1 MEAILQYVLYLLI
14 LVALAIPLGGY
25 IAKVMKGDKVFLS
38 CICRPCE
45 RLIYKV
51 LRVDEKEEMT
61 WKKYALSTILFSGIG
76 LVIFFAIEM
85 LQQILPLN
93 PEKLPGLSWH
103 LAFNT
108 AASFV
113 TNTNWQAYSGE
124 SALSYF
130 TQATCLTV
138 WNFVSAAT
146 GIAVLFV
153 LIRGFVR
160 KKADTLG
167 SFWVD
172 LTRTV
177 VYILLPLSVV
187 VTLVLVSQGVVQ
199 NLKPYETVSLVE
211 SFETEEGTEVTEQTV
226 PMGPAAS
233 QIAIKQLGTNGG
245 GFFGVN
251 SAFPLENPTPLS
263 NLFEMLSILL
273 IPVSLCFTFGKA
285 VKDKRQGYAIFVAMA
300 IMLVAALGIIG
311 YNEQQ
316 ATPQLSA
323 GDQVNLTTVDQA
335 GGNMEGKETRF
346 GIATSAT
353 WAAFTTAASNG
364 SVNSMH
370 DSYTPIGG
378 MITMLQMQL
387 GEVIFGGVGCGLY
400 GMLAF
405 AIMTVFIAGLMVGRT
420 PEYLGK
426 KIEPFEMKMAVLV
439 CLATPVGILVGSGIA
454 AVWPGVADSLNNA
467 GAHGF
472 AEMLYAYSSAGGNN
486 GSAFAG
492 FNANTPF
499 LNVTIGLVMLF
510 VRFLPMLATIAI
522 AGSLAKKKTVA
533 TSAGTLST
541 CNGMFVFLLIFIVL
555 LIGALSF
562 LPALALGPIAEF
574 FQMIG

>member
-199 NLKPYETVSLVE
+199 NLKPYETVS
-211 SFETEEGTEVTEQTV
+211 
-226 PMGPAAS
+226 
-233 QIAIKQLGTNGG
+233 
-245 GFFGVN
+245 
-251 SAFPLENPTPLS
+251 
-263 NLFEMLSILL
+263 
-273 IPVSLCFTFGKA
+273 
-285 VKDKRQGYAIFVAMA
+285 
-300 IMLVAALGIIG
+300 
-311 YNEQQ
+311 
-316 ATPQLSA
+316 
-323 GDQVNLTTVDQA
+323 
-335 GGNMEGKETRF
+335 
-346 GIATSAT
+346 
-353 WAAFTTAASNG
+353 
-364 SVNSMH
+364 
-370 DSYTPIGG
+370 
-378 MITMLQMQL
+378 
-387 GEVIFGGVGCGLY
+387 
-400 GMLAF
+400 
-405 AIMTVFIAGLMVGRT
+405 
-420 PEYLGK
+420 
-426 KIEPFEMKMAVLV
+426 
-439 CLATPVGILVGSGIA
+439 
-454 AVWPGVADSLNNA
+454 
-467 GAHGF
+467 
-472 AEMLYAYSSAGGNN
+472 
-486 GSAFAG
+486 
-492 FNANTPF
+492 
-499 LNVTIGLVMLF
+499 
-510 VRFLPMLATIAI
+510 
-522 AGSLAKKKTVA
+522 
-533 TSAGTLST
+533 
-541 CNGMFVFLLIFIVL
+541 
-555 LIGALSF
+555 
-562 LPALALGPIAEF
+562 
-574 FQMIG
+574 